1 MDKNTRQ
8 YVNPLDKVAKS
19 GEANHGT
26 YELSYIAVGATDKE
40 IAGKLRISPHAIE
53 TEIDKIFEKI
63 KVSNRLEATL
73 WAAKNL

>member
-1 MDKNTRQ
+1 MELANSP
-8 YVNPLDKVAKS
+8 NSHNAKTKMLTPDQIKII
-19 GEANHGT
+19 A
-26 YELSYIAVGATDKE
+26 YIASGATDEE
-40 IAGKLRISPHAIE
+40 IAGKLRISPHSIE